1 MAKKIATTR
10 KAKVGGNM
18 AQIESGAKSRKGVQS
33 LDAFY
38 SAEPFVRL
46 DEMIDQSVY
55 LVKLEPINS
64 EQFGEGFRLY
74 LKDYPNAAE
83 TMTAA
88 TFGMNT
94 VRILTQVWENSNH
107 GARISLDSPVKLT
120 IRKAGRSITFE

>member
-1 MAKKIATTR
+1 MAKKIETTR

-18 AQIESGAKSRKGVQS
+18 EQIESGAKSRKGVQT

-38 SAEPFVRL
+38 TPEPFIRL
-46 DEMIDQSVY
+46 DEMIDQSLY
-55 LVKLEPINS
+55 LVKLEPITS

-94 VRILTQVWENSNH
+94 VRILDQVWENSNH
-107 GARISLDSPVKLT
+107 GERISLDSPVKLT
-120 IRKAGRSITFE
+120 VRKAGRSITFE